1 MTGLN
6 MKTFALLA
14 LFASTLWVSTGLLS
28 AVPANVP
35 VADQDFYQW
44 LETGQGRNASLA
56 QLRQQCDQVLDADK
70 HLSCSV
76 TVLARMLEAKAANQI
91 PEYYLAI
98 KGKHA
103 GAIAADADLNALFSM
118 FGSESLAILA
128 TTGNFSVKGLAR
140 QAVLQLHPYANDFYI
155 AEQALPFI
163 EVGAANGVSARFV
176 LDTGAPQTRVN
187 IDTAKQMGIRMLP
200 DAHYRYST
208 FYGERGLAARLGI
221 LGSLRVGTREF
232 RNVLVFVS
240 DRDNLLG
247 LDLISKLGRLKI
259 TRRTLELD
267 PPPAR
272 RCDAPIALSRQD
284 LNQRLV
290 VAAQLDRRA
299 TQAIID
305 TGNVDYL
312 TAASPGRQVSVAQ
325 ALTPG
330 GSSVY
335 TGDNK
340 HFQRF
345 TGVLTL
351 PGDTLVVS
359 YKYYPGFTIPPSL
372 VDGQYVPSILLG
384 WRAFKDFELNLD
396 PDSGRSCLNRV

>member
-1 MTGLN
+1 
-6 MKTFALLA
+6 MKTFALPA
-14 LFASTLWVSTGLLS
+14 LFASTLWISTGLLS

-44 LETGQGRNASLA
+44 LETGQGRDASLA
-56 QLRQQCDQVLDADK
+56 QLRQQCDKVLDADK

-103 GAIAADADLNALFSM
+103 RAIAADADLNALFSM
-118 FGSESLAILA
+118 FGSESLAILTRA
-128 TTGNFSVKGLAR
+128 GNFSVKGSAR
-140 QAVLQLHPYANDFYI
+140 HEVLQLHPYANDFYI
-155 AEQALPFI
+155 AEQSLPFI
-163 EVGAANGVSARFV
+163 EVGTANGVSARFV

-187 IDTAKQMGIRMLP
+187 IETAKQMGIRMLP

-240 DRDNLLG
+240 ARDNLLG

-259 TRRTLELD
+259 TRRTLELN

-272 RCDAPIALSRQD
+272 RCDAPIVLSRLD

-290 VAAQLDRRA
+290 VAAQLDRRT

-312 TAASPGRQVSVAQ
+312 TAASPGGQENAVQ

-330 GSSVY
+330 SSNVY
-335 TGDNK
+335 TGDKK

-345 TGVLTL
+345 DGVLVMQGNIMAVT
-351 PGDTLVVS
+351 

-372 VDGQYVPSILLG
+372 MGGQYVPTILLG

-396 PDSGRSCLNRV
+396 LDSGRSCLNRV

>member
-14 LFASTLWVSTGLLS
+14 LFATTMWVSTGLMS
-28 AVPANVP
+28 AVRIKAHA
-35 VADQDFYQW
+35 ADQDFYQW
-44 LETGQGRNASLA
+44 VETEQGRNASLA
-56 QLRQQCDQVLDADK
+56 QLRQQCDKELDADK
-70 HLSCSV
+70 HLDCSV
-76 TVLARMLEAKAANQI
+76 SVLARMLEAKVANQL

-98 KGKHA
+98 KGRHA
-103 GAIAADADLNALFSM
+103 RAIEASAGLKPLFSM
-118 FGSESLAILA
+118 FGDKSLAILA
-128 TTGNFSVKGLAR
+128 TTGNFSVSDSVR
-140 QAVLQLHPYANDFYI
+140 HEVLPLHPYANDFYI
-155 AEQALPFI
+155 AQEVLPFI
-163 EVGAANGVSARFV
+163 DVGAANGVSARFV

-187 IDTAKQMGIRMLP
+187 IDTAKQMGIRLLP
-200 DAHYRYST
+200 DAQYRYST
-208 FYGERGLAARLGI
+208 FYGEKGLAARLGI
-221 LGSLRVGTREF
+221 LRSLKVGTREF

-240 DRDNLLG
+240 DRENLLG

-259 TRRTLELD
+259 TRNALELN
-267 PPPAR
+267 PAPAR
-272 RCDAPIALSRQD
+272 RCDAFIAFNRVD

-290 VAAQLDRRA
+290 VAAQLDRR
-299 TQAIID
+299 TTLAIID

-312 TAASPGRQVSVAQ
+312 TAALPGRQANAVQ

-330 GSSVY
+330 SSNGY

-345 TGVLTL
+345 DGI
-351 PGDTLVVS
+351 LVMQGNIMAVS

-372 VDGQYVPSILLG
+372 LGGQYVPSILLG

-396 PDSGRSCLNRV
+396 LGSGRSCFNKV